1 MPKSTKILVLDIEG
15 MSGKRPY
22 DIGFIVADK
31 KGAIY
36 EEYSLAC
43 LPCIWENLSTTFI
56 TSQERVK
63 EMTHK
68 NIEEI
73 LRSPNKYEWYT
84 IEKVLGTLENVITRH
99 KISEIW
105 AYNCTFDKSGITKL
119 LEGNE
124 NICPNLCKVTWL
136 DIWSAIVL
144 TRCCTKK
151 YVKYCRK
158 NDFVTDKG
166 NIKTSAEV
174 VYSYLIGEKDFE
186 EEHTG
191 HADCLIEYQIL
202 MTAFKSKKKIDGTI
216 ANPWRLVK
224 NFVEENGI

>member
-56 TSQERVK
+56 TSQERAK

-73 LRSPNKYEWYT
+73 LRSPKKYEWFT

-105 AYNCTFDKSGITKL
+105 AYNCSFDKSGITKL

-166 NIKTSAEV
+166 NIKTSAEAV
-174 VYSYLIGEKDFE
+174 FGFISKNPDFDEK
-186 EEHTG
+186 HTG
-191 HADCLIEYQIL
+191 LQDVLIEAEIL
-202 MTAFKSKKKIDGTI
+202 NQCFRKHKKMNKGI
-216 ANPWRLVK
+216 NRLCWRIPQ
-224 NFVEENGI
+224 GA

>member
-1 MPKSTKILVLDIEG
+1 MGKILVLDVEG

-43 LPCIWENLSTTFI
+43 MPCVWENLSVTFV
-56 TSQERVK
+56 TSQEK
-63 EMTHK
+63 AKKMTHK

-73 LRSPNKYEWYT
+73 LRSPDKYQWYT
-84 IEKVLGTLENVITRH
+84 IEQVLDTLEKVITRH

-105 AYNCTFDKSGITKL
+105 AYNCSFDKSAISKL
-119 LEGNE
+119 LEGYE
-124 NICPNLCKVTWL
+124 IKYPNLCKVDWL
-136 DIWSAIVL
+136 DIWSAIVM

-158 NDFVTDKG
+158 NDFVTDRG

-174 VYSYLIGEKDFE
+174 VYSYLIGERDFE

-202 MTAFKSKKKIDGTI
+202 MTAIKSKKKINGKI
-216 ANPWRLVK
+216 SMPWKMVK